1 VLAVGKEGGEGG
13 KIELGI
19 ASPFLAKRKLN
30 LQSLKKLQKSTK
42 KCESFNILKLLHLH
56 SLKEKVRK
64 K

>member
-1 VLAVGKEGGEGG
+1 VLAVGKKAARVG

-42 KCESFNILKLLHLH
+42 TCENFNIIKHLYLCPLK
-56 SLKEKVRK
+56 
-64 K
+64 

>member
-1 VLAVGKEGGEGG
+1 LGKKVARVG

-42 KCESFNILKLLHLH
+42 KYENFNVLKPLHLH
-56 SLKEKVRK
+56 SLKEKGRNK
-64 K
+64 